1 MLIEQCDLKG
11 YQVAVDTLARSK
23 GWTDDLAWLGLGC
36 FKEMGELWQAIEHKE
51 SPDKIG
57 SEFAGVMHY
66 LLQLMK
72 KEAPTVDLDLA
83 LKEEIFKNFNTK
95 KKTYEN
101 GEIVRK

>member
-1 MLIEQCDLKG
+1 MEKLNLEDYKTKID
-11 YQVAVDTLARSK
+11 ALARSK
-23 GWTDDLAWLGLGC
+23 GWTDDMAWLGLGC

-51 SPDKIG
+51 SPEKIG

-72 KEAPTVDLDLA
+72 REAPTVDLDKA
-83 LKEEIFKNFNTK
+83 LQDEINKNLVTK